1 MKKAAFTLLELSVV
15 IIIVV
20 ILASLA
26 YVNYRKGLL
35 NSKKNFA
42 ISNAE
47 LILRAEKIYY
57 LKNSSYFFSSNLTEI
72 NKELNLS
79 LDNTFVYEIVP
90 DTTGFKIVVATPD
103 NDVRVEMDADGN
115 LISEKP

>member
-15 IIIVV
+15 IIIIV

-35 NSKKNFA
+35 NSQKKFA
-42 ISNAE
+42 IANAE
-47 LILRAEKIYY
+47 LVLRAEKIYY
-57 LKNSSYFFSSNLTEI
+57 LKNSNYFFSSNLTEI

-79 LDNTFVYEIVP
+79 LDSSFVYEIVP
-90 DTTGFKIVVATPD
+90 HTTGLKIIVATQD
-103 NDVRVEMDADGN
+103 NDVRVEIDAEGN
-115 LISEKP
+115 LIFAKP